1 LTKSRGHLRVEEW
14 LKLRKWKW
22 APFQKETASAYLSG
36 QSGLVNAP
44 TGSGKTY
51 SLWLPILIRH
61 INEAGNVTSK
71 KRKGLQVLWI
81 TPLRALAKDLHRNM
95 ELACS
100 EMDLVWTIGI
110 RNGDTSTKERNAQK
124 KHMPDALI
132 ITPESLHLLF
142 TQKNALDTFKNLH
155 TIVVDEWHELMG
167 SKRGTQTEL
176 ALARLR
182 TINPNLQTWGISAT
196 IGNLEE
202 AQQVLLGMGQTLAT
216 AAVIK
221 ANTHKKISVKSIL
234 PDRVE
239 TLPWSGYMGVKLLDQ
254 VVEIV
259 NKSRT
264 TLLFT
269 NTRSQTEIW
278 YRTIL
283 EKYPEFAGIIALHHA
298 SLDREIRDWVEEAL
312 HEGRL
317 KLVICTASLDLGVD
331 FRPVET
337 VIQVGS
343 PKSISRFVQRAGRSG
358 HRPGATSVIYFCPT
372 NALELIEAVSLR
384 IGVEQHVLEARR
396 PVMQAF
402 DVLAQW
408 MITLAVGAGFDERQL
423 FEEVQSTYGYQFI
436 NRQEWEW
443 LLGYITT
450 GSDSLTVYDEYK
462 KVEVVD
468 GFYKVNS
475 RRVALRHV
483 LGMGTIVSETTLKVK
498 FQQGK
503 YLGSVEESFVTR
515 LKPGDVFFF
524 AGMSVVFVRIHDL
537 TVTVKKAEGKK
548 GFLVRWAGGR
558 MPLSSEL
565 SAFIRERLA
574 NAIQNPWKEKELEK
588 LQPLLQL
595 QEMRS
600 LVPNTHELLI
610 EQTETKEGHHIFI
623 FPFEGRLVHEG
634 MAIILAYRL
643 SKLLPI
649 SFSMAMNDYGFELL
663 SDQYLDIGSLLQE
676 HDLFSTQHLVED
688 IYQSVNATEMA
699 KRKFREIAAIAG
711 LMFQGYPGKHI
722 KTKQLQATSSLLFT
736 VMSKYEER
744 NLLVLQAYEEV
755 LMYQL
760 EETRMRMALE
770 RIGNQKIII
779 KKTQKPTPFSF
790 PIMVDRMREQLSSEK
805 LEDRIQ
811 KMIKLYSDGD

>member
-1 LTKSRGHLRVEEW
+1 MAKSRGHLRVEEW
-14 LKLRKWKW
+14 LKSKKWKW
-22 APFQKETASAYLSG
+22 ATFQKEATAAYLSG
-36 QSGLVNAP
+36 QSGMVNAP

-61 INEAGNVTSK
+61 INASSKVTSK
-71 KRKGLQVLWI
+71 KGKGLQVLWI

-100 EMDLVWTIGI
+100 EMDLAYTIGI

-124 KHMPDALI
+124 KQMPNALI

-142 TQKNALDTFKNLH
+142 TQKNGIDAFKNLH

-196 IGNLEE
+196 IGNLAQ
-202 AQQVLLGMGQTLAT
+202 AQQVLLGMGQPLT
-216 AAVIK
+216 ASAVIK

-239 TLPWSGYMGVKLLDQ
+239 TLPWSGYMGVKLLDK

-259 NKSRT
+259 NKSTT
-264 TLLFT
+264 TLIFT

-358 HRPGATSVIYFCPT
+358 HQPGATSSIYFCPT

-384 IGVEQHVLEARR
+384 IGVEQHVLEARK

-408 MITLAVGAGFDERQL
+408 MITLALGAGFYEQQL
-423 FEEVQSTYGYQFI
+423 FEEVQSTYGYQYI

-450 GSDSLTVYDEYK
+450 GSASLTVYDEYK

-524 AGMSVVFVRIHDL
+524 AGMSVAFVRIHDL

-574 NAIQNPWKEKELEK
+574 NAIQNPLKEKELEK

-610 EQTETKEGHHIFI
+610 EQCETKEGYHIFV

-634 MAIILAYRL
+634 MAIILAYRM

-649 SFSMAMNDYGFELL
+649 SFSIAMNDYGFELL
-663 SDQYLDIGSLLQE
+663 SDQYLDMPALLQE
-676 HDLFSTQHLVED
+676 HDLFSTHHLVDD

-699 KRKFREIAAIAG
+699 KRKFREIASIAG

-722 KTKQLQATSSLLFT
+722 KTKQLQASSSLLFT
-736 VMSKYEER
+736 VMRKYEER
-744 NLLVLQAYEEV
+744 NLFILQAYEEV

-760 EETRMRMALE
+760 EETRMRTALE
-770 RIGNQKIII
+770 RIANQKIII

-811 KMIKLYSDGD
+811 KMLKLYSDGD